1 MESAMRQITQFLEL
15 INLMGVKKKMV
26 GEGTGTYRLRDLRNR
41 DFPGSP
47 VVKNLPS
54 TTEDM
59 GLIPGQGTKIP
70 TCYGAAKPVY
80 SRAHMLQLESPYPT
94 TWEKPASHSKEPEQ
108 CNKRSLMPQLRF
120 NVAQNK

>member
-70 TCYGAAKPVY
+70 TCHLVKPKINK
-80 SRAHMLQLESPYPT
+80 LEKT
-94 TWEKPASHSKEPEQ
+94 TITKKPHQKTII
-108 CNKRSLMPQLRF
+108 
-120 NVAQNK
+120 

>member
-1 MESAMRQITQFLEL
+1 
-15 INLMGVKKKMV
+15 MV

-70 TCYGAAKPVY
+70 TWCGASKPPCHNYWASVP
-80 SRAHMLQLESPYPT
+80 QLESPYPT
-94 TWEKPASHSKEPEQ
+94 TCEKPASHNKEPEQ

-120 NVAQNK
+120 NVALNK

>member
-1 MESAMRQITQFLEL
+1 
-15 INLMGVKKKMV
+15 MV

-70 TCYGAAKPVY
+70 TCHLVKPKINKLEKTTITKKPHQKTIIWQFTPPPKKGSSTHKMGAIGKIGL
-80 SRAHMLQLESPYPT
+80 ML
-94 TWEKPASHSKEPEQ
+94 
-108 CNKRSLMPQLRF
+108 
-120 NVAQNK
+120 VI